1 MPTVLIHIMNDDPV
15 LGEMDSMPTAQ
26 DSMLI
31 VKNPRRKDG
40 KDLPYLEANV
50 TTVLWPLLR
59 VNFIELMPSGEEEE
73 IITFIRE

>member
-1 MPTVLIHIMNDDPV
+1 MPTVLVHIMNDDPV
-15 LGEMDSMPTAQ
+15 LGEMDALPTAQ
-26 DSMLI
+26 DTVVA

-50 TTVLWPLLR
+50 TTVIWPLLR
-59 VNFIELMPSGEEEE
+59 INFIEVMPTGEEEE